1 MMHFWVSQLEAEAKA
16 RRAAEQ
22 ARRDENARAE
32 AEAVRVRL
40 TPLEG
45 RLTRLLVTIP
55 PDVMRESL
63 SLSSLQASLR
73 GRSRGNC
80 HPGELGTGLRR
91 LGFERRRDWRGAD
104 GFRAI
109 WRRVG

>member
-55 PDVMRESL
+55 PDVMREGL
-63 SLSSLQASLR
+63 SLIASSFAPRPIARQLSS
-73 GRSRGNC
+73 GRAWHR
-80 HPGELGTGLRR
+80 PAPA
-91 LGFERRRDWRGAD
+91 W
-104 GFRAI
+104 I
-109 WRRVG
+109 

>member
-1 MMHFWVSQLEAEAKA
+1 MHFWVSQLEAEAKA

-55 PDVMRESL
+55 PDVMREGL

-73 GRSRGNC
+73 RSRGNC

>member
-40 TPLEG
+40 TPLG
-45 RLTRLLVTIP
+45 RPADPTPGYNSARRDARGLIAVIASSFAPRPIA
-55 PDVMRESL
+55 RQ
-63 SLSSLQASLR
+63 LSSGRAWHRPASA
-73 GRSRGNC
+73 
-80 HPGELGTGLRR
+80 
-91 LGFERRRDWRGAD
+91 W
-104 GFRAI
+104 I
-109 WRRVG
+109 

>member
-1 MMHFWVSQLEAEAKA
+1 MKYWLSQLEAAAKT

-40 TPLEG
+40 TPLED
-45 RLTRLLVTIP
+45 RLERLLTTIP
-55 PDVMRESL
+55 VELQREGL
-63 SLSSLQASLR
+63 SLSTLQASLR
-73 GRSRGNC
+73 GRWRGNA
-80 HPGELGTGLRR
+80 HPGEIGRALRR

-109 WRRVG
+109 WCKDK